1 MAAIRLLEMGSKVRT
16 SKMPPQL
23 TRSLCLTST
32 RILVGSSVDVPNCR
46 GQLGKIEIFTKII
59 ITLSRYKLCL

>member
-32 RILVGSSVDVPNCR
+32 RILVGSSVDVPNVQR
-46 GQLGKIEIFTKII
+46 SAG
-59 ITLSRYKLCL
+59 